1 MDPAPPPLPDD
12 ALAVV
17 LRGLAPRDLA
27 VSRCVCKAW
36 RRVVDDRRLLRA
48 DLLPR
53 SLGRIFLN
61 LHCLWFT
68 QFLARPTTG
77 AAVSGRLD
85 YTVSDEPDGRM
96 PILYVSDHC
105 NGLLVLDHCVVNPAT
120 RQWAV
125 LPPRPEELPQSPPPG
140 MGVCKDEFLVFDPT
154 LSPNDF
160 ELFILPSVPYKLKQS
175 NECEESEWP
184 PSTLILS
191 VFSSK
196 TGSWE
201 ERAFSREGE
210 AAGTLPGM
218 VGSVRSFFKHQGCY
232 WRGSLY
238 VCCSDCFVM
247 RISLSD
253 SMYQVIRLPTED
265 GEFYLGK
272 SIKGIYCASLFQE
285 SQLQIWFLNDA
296 FRQDQTEWVLKHD
309 RDIFPILPNL
319 KYDYDEQRDGPWVLQ
334 EFYYW
339 RHEKHP
345 DEDSDVEDMEAIV
358 EEKMAEKF
366 EWDSDNDNVLEH
378 GGRSN
383 DSYIV
388 FLGFHPYKEVVFLS
402 DKFDRVL
409 AYNWSSLK
417 LQDLGNLYPKFYI
430 ERNLQF
436 HHRLAKESFPYT
448 PCCLGNLPEKLNS
461 EALV

>member
-53 SLGRIFLN
+53 SLGGIFLN
-61 LHCLWFT
+61 LHGLWFT

-96 PILYVSDHC
+96 PILYVRDHC
-105 NGLLVLDHCVVNPAT
+105 NGLLVLKHCVVNPAT

-140 MGVCKDEFLVFDPT
+140 MGVCIDEFLVFDPT
-154 LSPNDF
+154 LSPDDF

-184 PSTLILS
+184 PTTLILS

-201 ERAFSREGE
+201 EREFGREGE
-210 AAGTLPGM
+210 AAGTLPCM
-218 VGSVRSFFKHQGCY
+218 VGSIRSFFNHQGCY
-232 WRGSLY
+232 WRGALY
-238 VCCSDCFVM
+238 VCCSDCFIM
-247 RISLSD
+247 RISVSD
-253 SMYQVIRLPTED
+253 SMYRVIRLPTED

-285 SQLQIWFLNDA
+285 SQLQIWFLNDE
-296 FRQDQTEWVLKHD
+296 FGHDHTEW
-309 RDIFPILPNL
+309 
-319 KYDYDEQRDGPWVLQ
+319 

-358 EEKMAEKF
+358 EEKMEEKF

-402 DKFDRVL
+402 DKFNRVL
-409 AYNWSSLK
+409 AYNWSSSK
-417 LQDLGNLYPKFYI
+417 LQDLGKLYPKFYI
-430 ERNLQF
+430 ERDLQF
-436 HHRLAKESFPYT
+436 HHRLASASFPYT
-448 PCCLGNLPEKLNS
+448 PCWLGELPEKLNS
-461 EALV
+461 EARLED